1 MHELGVTESILNIA
15 LTKAE
20 EVQASKILKISIV
33 IGELS
38 GFVPDCI
45 EFYFESLSK
54 DTMAEGANIDF
65 NIIPAKFLC
74 RDCSAISSPEGM
86 LWICPNCQSQ
96 SMEVV
101 GGQEFYIKDLEVE

>member
-1 MHELGVTESILNIA
+1 MHELGVTENIVNIA
-15 LTKAE
+15 LAKAA

-45 EFYFESLSK
+45 DFYFESLSK
-54 DTMAEGANIDF
+54 DTIAERAKLDF
-65 NIIPAKFLC
+65 DIIPAKFRC
-74 RDCSAISSPEGM
+74 RNCSTIASPEGM
-86 LWICPNCQSQ
+86 LWTCPSCQSQ
-96 SMEVV
+96 SMEVI

>member
-1 MHELGVTESILNIA
+1 MHELGVTENIVNIA

-20 EVQASKILKISIV
+20 EVQAKKILKISIV

-54 DTMAEGANIDF
+54 ETIAMGAKLDF
-65 NIIPAKFLC
+65 NMIPSRFRC
-74 RDCSAISSPEGM
+74 RDCSAISSPEGL
-86 LWICPNCQSQ
+86 LWICPSCQSH
-96 SMEVV
+96 SMEVI

>member
-1 MHELGVTESILNIA
+1 MHELGVTENIVNIA

-20 EVQASKILKISIV
+20 EVQAKKILKISIV

-38 GFVPDCI
+38 GFVPECI

-54 DTMAEGANIDF
+54 ETIAMGAKLDF
-65 NIIPAKFLC
+65 NIIPSRFRC

-86 LWICPNCQSQ
+86 LWTCPSCHSQ
-96 SMEVV
+96 SMEVI

>member
-1 MHELGVTESILNIA
+1 MHELGVTESIVNIA
-15 LTKAE
+15 LSKAE
-20 EVQASKILKISIV
+20 EAQASRILKINIV

-54 DTMAEGANIDF
+54 ETIAEKAELDF
-65 NIIPAKFLC
+65 DVIPAKFCC
-74 RDCSAISSPEGM
+74 RDCSTISSPEGM

-96 SMEVV
+96 SMEVI
-101 GGQEFYIKDLEVE
+101 GGEEFYIKDLEVE

>member
-1 MHELGVTESILNIA
+1 MHELGVTENIVNIA
-15 LTKAE
+15 LSKAE
-20 EVQASKILKISIV
+20 EAQASRILKINIV

-45 EFYFESLSK
+45 DFYFSTLSK
-54 DTMAEGANIDF
+54 DTIAMEAKLDF
-65 NIIPAKFLC
+65 DIIPAQFRC
-74 RDCSAISSPEGM
+74 RDCSTISSPEGM

-96 SMEVV
+96 NMEVI

>member
-1 MHELGVTESILNIA
+1 MHELGVTESIVNIA
-15 LTKAE
+15 LSKAE
-20 EVQASKILKISIV
+20 EVQASRILKINIV

-45 EFYFESLSK
+45 DFYFSSLSK
-54 DTMAEGANIDF
+54 DTIAMDAKLDF
-65 NIIPAKFLC
+65 DIIPSQFRC
-74 RDCSAISSPEGM
+74 RDCSTISSPEGM

-96 SMEVV
+96 NMEVI

>member
-15 LTKAE
+15 LAKAE
-20 EVQASKILKISIV
+20 EAQASKILKISIV

-45 EFYFESLSK
+45 DFYFSSLSK
-54 DTMAEGANIDF
+54 DTIAMEAKLDF
-65 NIIPAKFLC
+65 DIIRSQFRC
-74 RDCSAISSPEGM
+74 RDCSTISSPEGM
-86 LWICPNCQSQ
+86 LWICPSCQSQ
-96 SMEVV
+96 SMEVI